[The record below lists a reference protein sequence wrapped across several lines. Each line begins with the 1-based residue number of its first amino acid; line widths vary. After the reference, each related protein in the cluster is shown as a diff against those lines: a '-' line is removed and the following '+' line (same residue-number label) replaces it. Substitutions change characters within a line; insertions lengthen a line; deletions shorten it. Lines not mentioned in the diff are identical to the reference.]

1 MSAIELNPVCS
12 KNSAPITDTATGVS
26 TRLSFYFLA
35 VTTISSRTVRPSAV
49 LRLGVSSS
57 ELAMAKLSVVYLYFI
72 DVPSY
77 FSSKLLAGL
86 LEIRRITHF
95 YFYAYIRILYN

>member
-1 MSAIELNPVCS
+1 
-12 KNSAPITDTATGVS
+12 
-26 TRLSFYFLA
+26 
-35 VTTISSRTVRPSAV
+35 
-49 LRLGVSSS
+49 
-57 ELAMAKLSVVYLYFI
+57 MAKLSVVCLYFI

-95 YFYAYIRILYN
+95 YFYFYFYAFIRILDN